1 MMTDEQILELLLKV
15 LKEYA
20 EKKHCYDKYGDFY
33 DGTNQPHS
41 KVFDDGIEYGEIL
54 FARTLLEQIGV
65 EYENHKESRTR

>member
-1 MMTDEQILELLLKV
+1 MTDAEQLTFIIGV

-41 KVFDDGIEYGEIL
+41 KVFDDGIEYGEIYL
-54 FARTLLEQIGV
+54 ARSILEQIGV

>member
-1 MMTDEQILELLLKV
+1 MTDTEKYEHLLKV

-33 DGTNQPHS
+33 YATNQPQS
-41 KVFDDGIEYGEIL
+41 RIFDDGSEYGEIL

-65 EYENHKESRTR
+65 KLEYPCEKKND